1 MAIDEVFSNPTV
13 KQVIFQVR
21 FPNLF
26 SMESL
31 VGDYQRRIIA
41 QFPES
46 KLMFSR
52 HFVLAHDVS
61 GASSERQKSDVAE
74 SEPTEKFW
82 NFSSPEGV
90 VLNVRPASLDM
101 TSTKH
106 KTYANPNHQD
116 RFKDA
121 IEFAVG
127 KFLEVTH
134 IPLFSRIG
142 LRYIDE
148 CPVPGTDTRQFREY
162 YNTTF
167 CLDRFPLEEAREFHM
182 VARIT
187 RGDYFLTFRESL
199 EGIGDEAKLVLDF
212 DAYAENIPAA
222 QYLSVTDRL
231 HGIILEEFEK
241 SIKEPVYDYMRR
253 VPEDDDG
260 AA

>member
-1 MAIDEVFSNPTV
+1 MAIDEVFPNPTV

-31 VGDYQRRIIA
+31 VGGYQRRIID

-61 GASSERQKSDVAE
+61 GESSERQRSDLAE
-74 SEPTEKFW
+74 SEATEKFW

-101 TSTKH
+101 TSTMH
-106 KTYANPNHQD
+106 KTYANPNHED

-127 KFLEVTH
+127 HFLEVTH

-148 CPVPGTDTRQFREY
+148 CPVPGKDTRRFREY
-162 YNTTF
+162 YNTTL
-167 CLDRFPLEEAREFHM
+167 CLDRFPLEDAREFQLL
-182 VARIT
+182 ARVT
-187 RGDYFLTFRESL
+187 RGNHFLTFREHLDIS
-199 EGIGDEAKLVLDF
+199 GDEAKLILDF
-212 DAYAENIPAA
+212 DAYAENVSASE
-222 QYLSVTDRL
+222 YLAVTDRL
-231 HGIILEEFEK
+231 HEIILKEYER
-241 SIKEPVYDYMRR
+241 SIKEPVYAYMRQAQ
-253 VPEDDDG
+253 EDDNG
-260 AA
+260 TS